1 MQPEMMN
8 GTRAQIVGK
17 FTLYIRPDGSLVAA
31 TGNHMTRMI
40 VTPDEARSLF
50 DHTLQYARFFE
61 QASNEKTGSTE
72 PLRLGQAR
80 LETNRQ

>member
-1 MQPEMMN
+1 MQPEMMQ

-40 VTPDEARSLF
+40 VTPDEARGLF
-50 DHTLQYARFFE
+50 DYLLQYARYFE
-61 QASNEKTGSTE
+61 QASNGHAGSTE
-72 PLRLGQAR
+72 PLRLGQA
-80 LETNRQ
+80 QA